1 MDNSYE
7 MMLIVRLTLSETDE
21 KKMMVRMEK
30 MLAGSGKIV
39 KTENLGKKQ
48 LAYRI
53 KKEVEGNYRLLNLE
67 LKPASVSE
75 ITAKMKMEEE
85 ILRFLILRKKKK
97 IKTIK
102 KEKGV
107 MKEKVNEVETTVKK
121 VPRKNAG
128 PRKSGKKARSK

>member
-85 ILRFLILRKKKK
+85 ILRFLILRKK
-97 IKTIK
+97 IKPIK

-107 MKEKVNEVETTVKK
+107 INEKVN
-121 VPRKNAG
+121 
-128 PRKSGKKARSK
+128 